1 MNWEMIIDNLGDL
14 IQGKNVRIDGLNAT
28 VNILKDREKKLVRE
42 LKYLEKKYDNPIQIE
57 ALKEA
62 IEIAETLFG

>member
-1 MNWEMIIDNLGDL
+1 MIIDNLGDL

>member
-14 IQGKNVRIDGLNAT
+14 IQCKNVRIDGLNAT
-28 VNILKDREKKLVRE
+28 VNILKNREKKLIRE

-57 ALKEA
+57 AIQEA
-62 IEIAETLFG
+62 IELAETLFG

>member
-1 MNWEMIIDNLGDL
+1 MNWEMIIDNLGEL
-14 IQGKNVRIDGLNAT
+14 IQCKNVRIDGLNAT

-57 ALKEA
+57 AIQEA

>member
-1 MNWEMIIDNLGDL
+1 MIIDNLGDL

-28 VNILKDREKKLVRE
+28 VNILKDREKKLIRE

-62 IEIAETLFG
+62 IEIAETPFG

>member
-1 MNWEMIIDNLGDL
+1 MIIENLGDL
-14 IQGKNVRIDGLNAT
+14 IQCKNVRIDGLSAT
-28 VNILKDREKKLVRE
+28 VNILKDREKKVIRE

-57 ALKEA
+57 AIKEA

>member
-28 VNILKDREKKLVRE
+28 VNILKDREKKLIRE

-62 IEIAETLFG
+62 IEIAETPFG

>member
-1 MNWEMIIDNLGDL
+1 MNWEMIIENLGDL
-14 IQGKNVRIDGLNAT
+14 IQCKNVRIDGLNAT
-28 VNILKDREKKLVRE
+28 VNILKDREKKLLRE

-62 IEIAETLFG
+62 IELAETLFG